1 MAKKKTTTTK
11 PMSLF
16 DPSAMGQGFNMAF
29 QAEMANVP
37 KSMQEMNQAMV
48 VNQAATLS
56 SQVAQFADYLKTKKA
71 EEEEAEG
78 EVKKRAD
85 KLINLNLGQAYY
97 DGVAVYLDE
106 LEKEYK
112 EKDLGNKI
120 GSKEERNWNQRY
132 NRLISSTDANNKNLT
147 LAATMV
153 AKNQHVKGGISFED
167 SKFLIGV
174 ADLHLGEST
183 DGITAR
189 QEVEKDGGV
198 NYVVTFT
205 NKKNEIVTVRKNE
218 HELANIIGTRQ
229 NVAVSSSMQEIVND
243 ITTNS
248 SNSKDKTLQNT
259 DRIVNTIERTVNE
272 NEDPLGAYT
281 TLIHSKYGNQTTSF
295 VDEMNDLKSPLF
307 QVIFEQLSKDP
318 DLVDKFDKQTEGEG
332 SGELDEKDFEGVNKD
347 QLVELQNM
355 IKNDYNVGIKLYSAW
370 FTATEGENAFQVGV
384 NNRQVDTPPNVQ
396 LTEAMTIAKNT
407 TLMMN
412 NANALPPVANV
423 NGFSYYKSV
432 LTKELVNKMGLNS
445 KQISD
450 AGGIGASIYQIEYNA
465 GTTNAFYKFF
475 TPYEMTLLPK
485 AGQSF
490 TDLFTGPK
498 TTISQFSL
506 LSSEYNK

>member
-153 AKNQHVKGGISFED
+153 AKNQHVKGGISLED

-174 ADLHLGEST
+174 ADLHL
-183 DGITAR
+183 
-189 QEVEKDGGV
+189 
-198 NYVVTFT
+198 
-205 NKKNEIVTVRKNE
+205 
-218 HELANIIGTRQ
+218 
-229 NVAVSSSMQEIVND
+229 
-243 ITTNS
+243 
-248 SNSKDKTLQNT
+248 
-259 DRIVNTIERTVNE
+259 
-272 NEDPLGAYT
+272 
-281 TLIHSKYGNQTTSF
+281 
-295 VDEMNDLKSPLF
+295 
-307 QVIFEQLSKDP
+307 
-318 DLVDKFDKQTEGEG
+318 
-332 SGELDEKDFEGVNKD
+332 
-347 QLVELQNM
+347 
-355 IKNDYNVGIKLYSAW
+355 
-370 FTATEGENAFQVGV
+370 
-384 NNRQVDTPPNVQ
+384 
-396 LTEAMTIAKNT
+396 
-407 TLMMN
+407 
-412 NANALPPVANV
+412 
-423 NGFSYYKSV
+423 
-432 LTKELVNKMGLNS
+432 
-445 KQISD
+445 
-450 AGGIGASIYQIEYNA
+450 
-465 GTTNAFYKFF
+465 
-475 TPYEMTLLPK
+475 
-485 AGQSF
+485 
-490 TDLFTGPK
+490 
-498 TTISQFSL
+498 
-506 LSSEYNK
+506 